1 MIFFIPHIK
10 GIPELRCFFETR
22 KMEDDLHKMLIRCGL
37 FLYIQFLLHLF
48 SANYI
53 LDEVSLPMNFED
65 VKMKL
70 HCQFFVA
77 SLSLAH
83 EVVLTDGLED

>member
-1 MIFFIPHIK
+1 
-10 GIPELRCFFETR
+10 
-22 KMEDDLHKMLIRCGL
+22 
-37 FLYIQFLLHLF
+37 
-48 SANYI
+48 
-53 LDEVSLPMNFED
+53 MNFED

-83 EVVLTDGLED
+83 EVVLTDGLEDWNAIADWTVVKKQMDQREKKPLLFRFSGRVKDDKYFSQIILGG